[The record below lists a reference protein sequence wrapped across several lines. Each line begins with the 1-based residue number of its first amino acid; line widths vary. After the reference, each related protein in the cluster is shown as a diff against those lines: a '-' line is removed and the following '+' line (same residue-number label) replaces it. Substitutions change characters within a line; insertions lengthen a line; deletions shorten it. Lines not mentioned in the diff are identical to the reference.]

1 MSEEATEP
9 AEGDETTEFDLTDD
23 DPFAPA
29 QRVADYTPEGPTCF
43 YKVPEVE
50 DRPGC
55 INAVVH
61 DTEAEEPYVED
72 GRVVLPVAD
81 SRLGV
86 LGAVR
91 SVEVEYG
98 SESRDNYID
107 AGKLHLSIPT
117 SGGSGG
123 SQSGGGG
130 SQSGGGGSQSG
141 GGGGTTGGGSCTC
154 PSYEFDA
161 EWFTVTVK
169 SDGTQVVSLRADA
182 LDALASEV
190 VSELEVEVEVSGI
203 AEATTHGNILVA
215 STGSGSV
222 AALNVETNV
231 SLG

>member
-50 DRPGC
+50 DRAGC

-72 GRVVLPVAD
+72 GRVVLPIAD
-81 SRLGV
+81 SRLGI
-86 LGAVR
+86 LGSVR

-123 SQSGGGG
+123 SG

-141 GGGGTTGGGSCTC
+141 GGGGTTGGSSCTC

-161 EWFTVTVK
+161 EWFSVTVK
-169 SDGTQVVSLRADA
+169 SDGTQVVSLRAEA

-190 VSELEVEVEVSGI
+190 VSELEVEVSASGI
-203 AEATTHGNILVA
+203 AEATTHGNIRVA

>member
-1 MSEEATEP
+1 MSDETTEP
-9 AEGDETTEFDLTDD
+9 DEGDETTEFDLTDD

-123 SQSGGGG
+123 GSG
-130 SQSGGGGSQSG
+130 SQSGGGGGGSQS

-169 SDGTQVVSLRADA
+169 SDGTQVVSLRAEA
-182 LDALASEV
+182 LDALAAEV
-190 VSELEVEVEVSGI
+190 VSELEVEVSASGI
-203 AEATTHGNILVA
+203 AEATTHGNIRVA
-215 STGSGSV
+215 SAGSGSV
-222 AALNVETNV
+222 AALEVETNV

>member
-1 MSEEATEP
+1 MSDETTEP

-98 SESRDNYID
+98 SESQDNYID

-123 SQSGGGG
+123 GSQSGGGG
-130 SQSGGGGSQSG
+130 SQSGGGGS
-141 GGGGTTGGGSCTC
+141 TC
-154 PSYEFDA
+154 ACLTYNFDP
-161 EWFTVTVK
+161 EWFTVTVTNNVAFVTLNTAK
-169 SDGTQVVSLRADA
+169 
-182 LDALASEV
+182 LDAVAQEIVNGIS
-190 VSELEVEVEVSGI
+190 VEVAVTGLSETTQNGTVSCS
-203 AEATTHGNILVA
+203 TTA
-215 STGSGSV
+215 SGTADEL
-222 AALNVETNV
+222 AANTNV
-231 SLG
+231 SMT

>member
-123 SQSGGGG
+123 SGSQSGG
-130 SQSGGGGSQSG
+130 GGGGSQSG
-141 GGGGTTGGGSCTC
+141 GGGGTTGGGSCNC

-190 VSELEVEVEVSGI
+190 VSELEVEVSASGI
-203 AEATTHGNILVA
+203 AEATTHGNIRVA

>member
-1 MSEEATEP
+1 MSDETTEP

-123 SQSGGGG
+123 G
-130 SQSGGGGSQSG
+130 SQSGGGGSQS

-169 SDGTQVVSLRADA
+169 SDGTQVVSLRAEA
-182 LDALASEV
+182 LDALAAEV
-190 VSELEVEVEVSGI
+190 VSELEVEVSASGI
-203 AEATTHGNILVA
+203 AEATTHGNIRVA
-215 STGSGSV
+215 SAGSGSV
-222 AALNVETNV
+222 AALAVETNV

>member
-1 MSEEATEP
+1 MSDEATEP

-141 GGGGTTGGGSCTC
+141 GGGGTTGGGSCNC

-169 SDGTQVVSLRADA
+169 SDGTQVVSLRAEA

-190 VSELEVEVEVSGI
+190 VSELEVEVSASGI
-203 AEATTHGNILVA
+203 AEATTHGNIRVA

>member
-1 MSEEATEP
+1 MSDETTEP
-9 AEGDETTEFDLTDD
+9 VEGDETTEFDLTDD

-123 SQSGGGG
+123 G

-141 GGGGTTGGGSCTC
+141 GGGTTGGGSCNC
-154 PSYEFDA
+154 PGYEFDA

-169 SDGTQVVSLRADA
+169 SDGTQVVSLRAEA
-182 LDALASEV
+182 LDALAAEV
-190 VSELEVEVEVSGI
+190 VSELEVEVSASGI
-203 AEATTHGNILVA
+203 AEATTHGNIRVA
-215 STGSGSV
+215 SSGSGSV
-222 AALNVETNV
+222 AALEVETNV